1 MWGLRSKILFPS
13 AALRVLH
20 EFLSSACT
28 YSDIKMKST
37 LAVFLEEADLL
48 GPESFAHVGR
58 GSLSSSPCSPRS
70 AVGASVEGVVLGWAL
85 SWGALGLEDKS
96 AAQRQ
101 WGLGAE
107 APGESKRQQIHVTSA
122 FSNYL
127 PPPPRNLIFQGLIL
141 HLLPTTPGCTWA
153 RRLAAGPSLFYGNC
167 DDTKE
172 LSRKINN

>member
-70 AVGASVEGVVLGWAL
+70 AVGASVEGVVLGWVL

-127 PPPPRNLIFQGLIL
+127 PPPAPKPHFSRSNTSPSSNYTRL
-141 HLLPTTPGCTWA
+141 HLGLEVGSWTIPFLWQ
-153 RRLAAGPSLFYGNC
+153 L
-167 DDTKE
+167 
-172 LSRKINN
+172 